1 MADEKSSVP
10 ATAPASSPAVR
21 QTLLDRQA
29 LERVLARAAELQGAG
44 ALPASSDLISES
56 QLLEI
61 GSEVGISSAMLNQA
75 LAEERTRVTVPE
87 ERGLV
92 AQIAGASFA
101 TATRTV
107 PGTPRDV
114 LATID
119 AWMQRDECL
128 QVQRRFSDRIT
139 WEPQRGLF
147 GKLRRTVNVS
157 GRGYYLM
164 DAGQVSAT
172 VLPVDASRVVVRLDA
187 DISASRS
194 RRVGMGGF
202 VATVGAVASGVLGL
216 GLVVAHLPLVIA
228 AGAAVLPFAGGSLAA
243 YRLARTHRTVL
254 SSAQLALE
262 QVLDRL
268 EHGEFERPAGGGL
281 LGAIAPRPKLPRQ

>member
-1 MADEKSSVP
+1 MADEKSSLP
-10 ATAPASSPAVR
+10 APAPSPSR

-44 ALPASSDLISES
+44 AIAESSDLISET
-56 QLLEI
+56 QLRDI
-61 GSEVGISSAMLNQA
+61 GSEVGLSAESLNQA
-75 LAEERTRVTVPE
+75 LAEERTRVNVPE

-92 AQIAGASFA
+92 AQVAGAGFA

-107 PGTPRDV
+107 PGTQREV

-119 AWMQRDECL
+119 AWMLRDECL

-172 VLPVDASRVVVRLDA
+172 VLPVDGSRVVVRLDA
-187 DISASRS
+187 DIHASRA
-194 RRVGMGGF
+194 RRVGIGGF
-202 VATVGAVASGVLGL
+202 LATMGAAASGILGL
-216 GLVVAHLPLVIA
+216 GLVIAHIPLFIA
-228 AGAAVLPFAGGSLAA
+228 AGAAVLPFAGGTVAA
-243 YRLARTHRTVL
+243 YKLARTHRSVL
-254 SSAQLALE
+254 SSVQLALE

-268 EHGEFERPAGGGL
+268 EHGEFERPGGL
-281 LGAIAPRPKLPRQ
+281 LGAISPRTRLPRR

>member
-1 MADEKSSVP
+1 MADEKSSLP
-10 ATAPASSPAVR
+10 AAAPAVR
-21 QTLLDRQA
+21 QTLLDRPA

-44 ALPASSDLISES
+44 AIPESSDLLSES

-61 GSEVGISSAMLNQA
+61 GSEVGLSPAMLNQA

-172 VLPVDASRVVVRLDA
+172 ALPVDPTRVVVRLDA
-187 DISASRS
+187 DIHASRA

-202 VATVGAVASGVLGL
+202 LAAMGAAASGLLGL
-216 GLVVAHLPLVIA
+216 GLIVAHLPLFIA
-228 AGAAVLPFAGGSLAA
+228 AGAAVIPFAGGSLAA
-243 YRLARTHRTVL
+243 YRLARTHRAVL
-254 SSAQLALE
+254 SSVQLALE

-268 EHGEFERPAGGGL
+268 EHGEFERPSGGL
-281 LGAIAPRPKLPRQ
+281 LGAIAPRPKLPRR

>member
-1 MADEKSSVP
+1 MADEKSSLPLP
-10 ATAPASSPAVR
+10 AR

-44 ALPASSDLISES
+44 ALPDSSDLISES
-56 QLLEI
+56 QLRDI
-61 GSEVGISSAMLNQA
+61 GNEVGLSASSLNQA
-75 LAEERTRVTVPE
+75 LAEERTRVNVPE

-92 AQIAGASFA
+92 AQVAGAGFA

-107 PGTPRDV
+107 PGTQREI

-119 AWMQRDECL
+119 EWMLRDECL
-128 QVQRRFSDRIT
+128 QVQRRFADRIT

-172 VLPVDASRVVVRLDA
+172 VMPVDSSRVVVRLDA
-187 DISASRS
+187 DIHASRA
-194 RRVGMGGF
+194 RRVGIGGF
-202 VATVGAVASGVLGL
+202 LATIGAAASGILGL
-216 GLVVAHLPLVIA
+216 GLVIAHIPLFIA
-228 AGAAVLPFAGGSLAA
+228 AGAAVLPFAGGSVAA
-243 YRLARTHRTVL
+243 YKVARTHRSVL

-268 EHGEFERPAGGGL
+268 EHGEFERPGGL
-281 LGAIAPRPKLPRQ
+281 LGAISPRPRMPRR

>member
-1 MADEKSSVP
+1 MPDEKSPLSALTP
-10 ATAPASSPAVR
+10 AR

-44 ALPASSDLISES
+44 AIPESSDLISES
-56 QLLEI
+56 QLRDI
-61 GSEVGISSAMLNQA
+61 GNEVGLSAEMINQA
-75 LAEERTRVTVPE
+75 LAEERTRINVPE

-107 PGTPRDV
+107 PGTQRDV

-119 AWMQRDECL
+119 AWMLREECL
-128 QVQRRFSDRIT
+128 QVQRRFVDRIT

-172 VLPVDASRVVVRLDA
+172 VLPVDGSRVVVRLDA
-187 DISASRS
+187 DIHASRS
-194 RRVGMGGF
+194 KRVGMGG
-202 VATVGAVASGVLGL
+202 VLATMGAAASGIVGL
-216 GLVVAHLPLVIA
+216 ALVVAHLPLIIA
-228 AGAAVLPFAGGSLAA
+228 AGAAVLPFAGSSVAA
-243 YRLARTHRTVL
+243 YKLARTHRTVL
-254 SSAQLALE
+254 SSVQLALE

-268 EHGEFERPAGGGL
+268 EHGEFERPGGL
-281 LGAIAPRPKLPRQ
+281 LGTISPRSRLPR

>member
-1 MADEKSSVP
+1 MPDEKSPPSALTP
-10 ATAPASSPAVR
+10 AR

-44 ALPASSDLISES
+44 AIPESSDLISES
-56 QLLEI
+56 QLRDI
-61 GSEVGISSAMLNQA
+61 GNEVGLSAETINQA
-75 LAEERTRVTVPE
+75 LAEERTRINVPE

-107 PGTPRDV
+107 PGTQRDV
-114 LATID
+114 LAMID
-119 AWMQRDECL
+119 AWMLREECL
-128 QVQRRFSDRIT
+128 QVQRRFVDRIT

-147 GKLRRTVNVS
+147 GKIRRTVNVS

-172 VLPVDASRVVVRLDA
+172 VLPVDGSRVVVRLDA
-187 DISASRS
+187 DIHASRAK
-194 RRVGMGGF
+194 RVGMGG
-202 VATVGAVASGVLGL
+202 VLATMGAAASGIVGL
-216 GLVVAHLPLVIA
+216 ALVVAHLPLIIA
-228 AGAAVLPFAGGSLAA
+228 AGAAVLPFAGSSVAA
-243 YRLARTHRTVL
+243 YKLARTHRTVL
-254 SSAQLALE
+254 ASVQLALE

-268 EHGEFERPAGGGL
+268 EHGEFERPGGL
-281 LGAIAPRPKLPRQ
+281 LGAISPRVRLPR

>member
-1 MADEKSSVP
+1 MADEKSSIPTPAP
-10 ATAPASSPAVR
+10 ATVPAVR
-21 QTLLDRQA
+21 HTLLDRQA
-29 LERVLARAAELQGAG
+29 LDRVLARAAELQGAG
-44 ALPASSDLISES
+44 AIPESSDLISES

-61 GSEVGISSAMLNQA
+61 GKEVGISSAMLNQA

-157 GRGYYLM
+157 GRGYYLV

-172 VLPVDASRVVVRLDA
+172 VLPVDSSRVVVRLDA
-187 DISASRS
+187 DIHASRA
-194 RRVGMGGF
+194 RRVGIGG
-202 VATVGAVASGVLGL
+202 VLAGMGAVASGLLGL
-216 GLVVAHLPLVIA
+216 GLVVAHLPLLIA
-228 AGAAVLPFAGGSLAA
+228 SV
-243 YRLARTHRTVL
+243 
-254 SSAQLALE
+254 QLALE
-262 QVLDRL
+262 QILDRL
-268 EHGEFERPAGGGL
+268 EHGEGERAGGL
-281 LGAIAPRPKLPRQ
+281 LGAISPRPRLTR

>member
-1 MADEKSSVP
+1 MPDEKSPPSALTP
-10 ATAPASSPAVR
+10 AR

-44 ALPASSDLISES
+44 AIPESSDLISES
-56 QLLEI
+56 QLRDI
-61 GSEVGISSAMLNQA
+61 GNEVGLSAEMINQA
-75 LAEERTRVTVPE
+75 LAEERTRINVPE
-87 ERGLV
+87 ERGLI

-107 PGTPRDV
+107 PGTQRDV

-119 AWMQRDECL
+119 AWMLREECL
-128 QVQRRFSDRIT
+128 QVQRRFVDRIT

-172 VLPVDASRVVVRLDA
+172 VLPVDGSRVVVRLDA
-187 DISASRS
+187 DIRASRS
-194 RRVGMGGF
+194 KRVGMGG
-202 VATVGAVASGVLGL
+202 VLATMGAAASGIVGL
-216 GLVVAHLPLVIA
+216 ALVVAHLPLIIA
-228 AGAAVLPFAGGSLAA
+228 AGAAVLPFAGSTVAA
-243 YRLARTHRTVL
+243 YKLARTHRTVL
-254 SSAQLALE
+254 SSVQLALE

-268 EHGEFERPAGGGL
+268 EHGEFERPGGL
-281 LGAIAPRPKLPRQ
+281 LGAISPRSRLPR

>member
-1 MADEKSSVP
+1 MPDEKSPLSALTP
-10 ATAPASSPAVR
+10 AR

-44 ALPASSDLISES
+44 AIPESSDLISES
-56 QLLEI
+56 QLRDI
-61 GSEVGISSAMLNQA
+61 GNEVGLSAETINQA
-75 LAEERTRVTVPE
+75 LAEERTRINVPE

-107 PGTPRDV
+107 PGTQRDV

-119 AWMQRDECL
+119 AWMLSEECL
-128 QVQRRFSDRIT
+128 QVQRRFVDRIT

-147 GKLRRTVNVS
+147 GKIRRTVNVS

-172 VLPVDASRVVVRLDA
+172 VLPVDGSRVVVRLDA
-187 DISASRS
+187 DIHASRAK
-194 RRVGMGGF
+194 RVGMGG
-202 VATVGAVASGVLGL
+202 VLATMGAAASGIVGL
-216 GLVVAHLPLVIA
+216 ALVVAHLPLIIA
-228 AGAAVLPFAGGSLAA
+228 AGAAVLPFAGSSVAA
-243 YRLARTHRTVL
+243 YKLARTHRTVL
-254 SSAQLALE
+254 SSVQLALE

-268 EHGEFERPAGGGL
+268 EHGEFERPGGL
-281 LGAIAPRPKLPRQ
+281 LGAISPRSRLPR

>member
-1 MADEKSSVP
+1 MPDEKSPGSALTP
-10 ATAPASSPAVR
+10 AR

-44 ALPASSDLISES
+44 AIPESSDLISES
-56 QLLEI
+56 QLRDI
-61 GSEVGISSAMLNQA
+61 GNEVGLSAEMVNQA
-75 LAEERTRVTVPE
+75 LAEERTRINVPE

-107 PGTPRDV
+107 PGTQRDV

-119 AWMQRDECL
+119 AWMQREECL
-128 QVQRRFSDRIT
+128 QVQRRFVDRIT

-147 GKLRRTVNVS
+147 GKIRRTVNMS
-157 GRGYYLM
+157 GRGYHLV

-172 VLPVDASRVVVRLDA
+172 VLPVDGSRVVVRLDA
-187 DISASRS
+187 DIHASRAK
-194 RRVGMGGF
+194 RVGMGGF
-202 VATVGAVASGVLGL
+202 VAAMGVAASGVIGL
-216 GLVVAHLPLVIA
+216 GLVVAHLPLIIA
-228 AGAAVLPFAGGSLAA
+228 AGAAVLPFASSSVAA
-243 YRLARTHRTVL
+243 YKVARTHRMVL
-254 SSAQLALE
+254 SSVQLALE

-268 EHGEFERPAGGGL
+268 EHGEFERAGGL
-281 LGAIAPRPKLPRQ
+281 LSAISPRGRLPR

>member
-1 MADEKSSVP
+1 MADEKSSLP
-10 ATAPASSPAVR
+10 AAAPAVR
-21 QTLLDRQA
+21 QTLLDRPA

-44 ALPASSDLISES
+44 AIPESSDLLSEG

-61 GSEVGISSAMLNQA
+61 GSEVGLSPAMLNQA

-172 VLPVDASRVVVRLDA
+172 ALPVDATRVVVRLDA
-187 DISASRS
+187 DIHASRA

-202 VATVGAVASGVLGL
+202 LAAMGAAASGILGL
-216 GLVVAHLPLVIA
+216 GLIVAHLPLFIA
-228 AGAAVLPFAGGSLAA
+228 AGAAVIPFAGGSLAA
-243 YRLARTHRTVL
+243 YRLARTHRSVL
-254 SSAQLALE
+254 SSVQLALE

-268 EHGEFERPAGGGL
+268 EHGEFERPGGL
-281 LGAIAPRPKLPRQ
+281 LGSIAPRPKLPRR